1 MSEDANQGS
10 LKATCGAGWFQEIS
24 YIGSQSCSSNVVQFN
39 YCSQL
44 STTFCT
50 TQFGPNYG
58 LIPDID
64 ETNSQFDFYT
74 SYIQEF
80 CTGSA
85 VQACN
90 SAGTTVS
97 IKTCFGGAETVQM
110 EDGTAKRIV
119 ELHVGDRILSADSEG
134 KTRFSAVVAL
144 PHEPNSMYAVLSHI
158 TTEQGKD
165 IKLSGDHLILS
176 GACGSALALVEAK
189 TVVSGHCVLTVDGQE
204 VVSSNQDTGS
214 QDGLYT
220 VVTEDDFVV
229 VNGFVA
235 SPFSTNHVVAN
246 AFYNVHRMAFQVAP
260 VLLQT
265 KWLRSAVEVFGGVVA
280 SA

>member
-24 YIGSQSCSSNVVQFN
+24 YIGSQSCSSNVVLN

-80 CTGSA
+80 CTGSG
-85 VQACN
+85 VQACT
-90 SAGTTVS
+90 SPGTTVS

-189 TVVSGHCVLTVDGQE
+189 TVVSGSCVLTVDGQE

-235 SPFSTNHVVAN
+235 SPFGENHAVGN
-246 AFYNVHRMAFQVAP
+246 AFYNIHRAVAAVSPGLLESSIAKVANLAFGSIV
-260 VLLQT
+260 
-265 KWLRSAVEVFGGVVA
+265 SGVY
-280 SA
+280 